1 MITDNNFLY
10 LILCFVCSVY
20 SSYSYSVVKNTN
32 SNVMKSLL
40 RLQRWPP
47 VFLVFMIVLFGVL
60 ITWLKLTCVKTTIVS
75 VVYDKDKLPVYPPT
89 STDMYGAHSFRWP
102 NHVITEYDDNIATRL
117 ETVVKRRST
126 AADPDLIRLIVDMLD
141 PPSLHMVK
149 LSRPVYNTPQS
160 AEVDKILGKKVN
172 TRK

>member
-1 MITDNNFLY
+1 M
-10 LILCFVCSVY
+10 
-20 SSYSYSVVKNTN
+20 
-32 SNVMKSLL
+32 

-47 VFLVFMIVLFGVL
+47 VLLVFMIVLVGVL
-60 ITWLKLTCVKTTIVS
+60 TITWLKLTSVKTTNGLFVHDKEKFS
-75 VVYDKDKLPVYPPT
+75 VYLPT
-89 STDMYGAHSFRWP
+89 SADKYGARNFRWP
-102 NHVITEYDDNIATRL
+102 NHVITEYDDNIASRL

-160 AEVDKILGKKVN
+160 AEVDTILGKKVN
-172 TRK
+172 TRKLQPIGKGVRISAIYLIHAEL